1 MRSGAAFL
9 AGAGSAAI
17 IAIGWQAGAGA
28 LTQNTASSSTSSS
41 TTSSSSSSAS
51 SSTSSSKSSSGS
63 SSASGINGTFKGQ
76 DVAEQQW
83 GGDVQVEVVIKNG
96 KITAVNTLSCNAS
109 HGADQACPMLAQEV
123 VSAQSANVSTIGR
136 ATYTSQVYLQ
146 SVQSALDAAG
156 FKG

>member
-1 MRSGAAFL
+1 MRTGAAFL

-28 LTQNTASSSTSSS
+28 LTQGSA
-41 TTSSSSSSAS
+41 SSSSSSS
-51 SSTSSSKSSSGS
+51 SNSSGS
-63 SSASGINGTFKGQ
+63 SGITGTFKGQ
-76 DVAEQQW
+76 DVSEPQW
-83 GGDVQVEVVIKNG
+83 GGDVQVEVVFKDG
-96 KITAVNTLSCNAS
+96 KITAVNTLSCNAT

-136 ATYTSQVYLQ
+136 ATFTSQVYLQ

>member
-1 MRSGAAFL
+1 MRTGAAFL

-28 LTQNTASSSTSSS
+28 LTQGSA
-41 TTSSSSSSAS
+41 SSSSSSS
-51 SSTSSSKSSSGS
+51 SNSSGS
-63 SSASGINGTFKGQ
+63 SGSSGITGTFKGQ
-76 DVAEQQW
+76 DVSEPQW
-83 GGDVQVEVVIKNG
+83 GGDVQVEVVFKDG
-96 KITAVNTLSCNAS
+96 KITAVNTLSCNAT